1 MSFRKLP
8 FVLSLFSLCLLV
20 ASLGAC
26 RHQDDEA
33 QLKETV
39 DSFAT
44 NYYNWRFEAAKAYCT
59 PESGRWLRYAASQV
73 HQEDVDVLKA
83 QAQGAKYEIQDIAY
97 ADNDTT
103 ATISIS
109 VRDFLRM
116 DTIGTVAHLTKE
128 AAYTFTAVRRNEKW
142 KVALSSLPRAL
153 KEQKQ

>member
-8 FVLSLFSLCLLV
+8 FALSLFAFCLLA

-26 RHQDDEA
+26 HHQDDEVL
-33 QLKETV
+33 LKETA

-83 QAQGAKYEIQDIAY
+83 QAQGAKCEIQDIAY

-103 ATISIS
+103 ATVNIS

-116 DTIGTVAHLTKE
+116 DTIGTVAHLTDE
-128 AAYTFTAVRRNEKW
+128 ASYTLTAVRRNEKW

-153 KEQKQ
+153 KEQER